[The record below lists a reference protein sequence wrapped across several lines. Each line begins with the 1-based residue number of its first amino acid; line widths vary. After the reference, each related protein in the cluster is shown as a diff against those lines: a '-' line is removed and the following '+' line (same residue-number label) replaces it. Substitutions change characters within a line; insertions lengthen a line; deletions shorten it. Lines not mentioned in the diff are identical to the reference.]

1 MVSGAS
7 MAKIPLS
14 NYLSLCGEMKASLL
28 LCLDQNL
35 SCTTVATQTFVNF
48 QHGLQQITTGRTFI
62 FFFLTVEKKTAKL
75 LLLHDQMRITG
86 GIIIVERN
94 EKHTVKKGE
103 ILCQGLL

>member
-1 MVSGAS
+1 MDYSRSPQDG
-7 MAKIPLS
+7 LS
-14 NYLSLCGEMKASLL
+14 
-28 LCLDQNL
+28 
-35 SCTTVATQTFVNF
+35 
-48 QHGLQQITTGRTFI
+48 
-62 FFFLTVEKKTAKL
+62 FFFLPVEKKPAKL